1 MARMRAVQVSLAKGN
16 FELVERPV
24 PEPAG
29 GEVRVKVQACGICHS
44 DIFAKEGLFP
54 GVNYPRVPGH
64 EVVGRVDKLGDG
76 VTTWQVGQRVGVG
89 WHGGHCF
96 TCDRCRLGDFITCRH
111 AHVTGL
117 TFDGGYAEYTV
128 VPQQA
133 LAAVPDKLESSE
145 AAPLMCAGVTTFNAL
160 RHSGAQPGDLVAVQG
175 IGGLGHLA
183 VQFAAR
189 MGFRTAAISSGPDK
203 KPLALRLGAHEY
215 IDARQTDP
223 AKALADMGGAAVILA
238 TAPQSELIASV
249 VEGLG
254 VGGKL
259 LIVAVAAGP
268 LSVLPLELIGSR
280 RSIAGWP
287 SGHAMDSQQ
296 TMEFAALTGVR
307 PMIETFPLDQAAA
320 FERMLANKVRFRA
333 VLTMP

>member
-1 MARMRAVQVSLAKGN
+1 MRAVQVSLAKGN

-203 KPLALRLGAHEY
+203 KPLALRLGDHEY